1 MAAEPEL
8 ITIEEAAQYL
18 RVCEKTLYRWLR
30 DGKIRAYRAGRAWR
44 FRRVDL
50 DGWLLAQQNP
60 GEAVGEVSLGSL
72 GDTDADTAE
81 EGGVEEIAVD
91 VPSVGARLAELRARN
106 RERMM
111 RGVGR
116 DEIERWVKAGRKRLV
131 AVE

>member
-50 DGWLLAQQNP
+50 DGWLLAQQNQSD
-60 GEAVGEVSLGSL
+60 VDL
-72 GDTDADTAE
+72 ADVAAAIEAE
-81 EGGVEEIAVD
+81 EAEEEGSTET
-91 VPSVGARLAELRARN
+91 PSVGARLAELRARN
-106 RERMM
+106 RERMI

-116 DEIERWVKAGRKRLV
+116 EEIERWVKAGRKRLV

>member
-50 DGWLLAQQNP
+50 DGWLLAQQNQSD
-60 GEAVGEVSLGSL
+60 V
-72 GDTDADTAE
+72 DFADVAAAIEAE
-81 EGGVEEIAVD
+81 EAEEEGSTET
-91 VPSVGARLAELRARN
+91 PSVGARLAELRARN

>member
-30 DGKIRAYRAGRAWR
+30 DGRIRAYRAGRAWR

-60 GEAVGEVSLGSL
+60 VSGE
-72 GDTDADTAE
+72 GDDDAGA
-81 EGGVEEIAVD
+81 GVA
-91 VPSVGARLAELRARN
+91 PMLAELRRRN
-106 RERMM
+106 REALR
-111 RGVGR
+111 RPGGEEAER
-116 DEIERWVKAGRKRLV
+116 AERWIKAGRKRLV
-131 AVE
+131 AAE